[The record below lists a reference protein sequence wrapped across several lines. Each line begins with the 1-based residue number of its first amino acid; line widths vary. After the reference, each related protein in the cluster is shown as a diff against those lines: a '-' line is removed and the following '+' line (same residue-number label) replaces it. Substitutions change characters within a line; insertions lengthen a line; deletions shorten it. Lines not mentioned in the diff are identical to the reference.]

1 MRANARRTAWLTG
14 ALRDQLERVRQKL
27 ASGQRE
33 LEGARNAMV
42 LAISMARAAGAPVED
57 LEVFNATRD
66 AIGESPVMDLPAH
79 VFKEGEGTV
88 DRSDATTKPGGEV
101 AGGFAL
107 AAGDLEDARAGI
119 RAGGLREPRHRL
131 GSAGGEVFL
140 AGVDADV
147 VHRSLQRYER
157 ESTEVVSSLS
167 V

>member
-66 AIGESPVMDLPAH
+66 AIGESPA
-79 VFKEGEGTV
+79 GEQ
-88 DRSDATTKPGGEV
+88 
-101 AGGFAL
+101 
-107 AAGDLEDARAGI
+107 
-119 RAGGLREPRHRL
+119 LRELEARVELLCQR
-131 GSAGGEVFL
+131 ANGG
-140 AGVDADV
+140 
-147 VHRSLQRYER
+147 
-157 ESTEVVSSLS
+157 
-167 V
+167 